1 MKRAL
6 TIFGVAVALTVAWWS
21 VSAPGQEK
29 QAKTKP
35 VTFVSADEAKFKAEA
50 NL

>member
-6 TIFGVAVALTVAWWS
+6 PIFGVAVALAVTWWN
-21 VSAPGQEK
+21 VSARNQEK

-35 VTFVSADEAKFKAEA
+35 VTFVSADEAKFKEEA